1 MGSRDH
7 AWSIFCDICEY
18 KYREFSL
25 KWNQGVGLG
34 ELLLAVTRSQLRPSR
49 KTGTLLWILCNYYFT
64 VPAGR
69 GKPTAQ
75 PIRDNLSSANEKPPY
90 LVFLVSSSGLFVY
103 SILPQLPPCRY
114 KQPFPP
120 LFGGI
125 VYGFAIVY
133 LSCIDI
139 FCCLWINLCFAGK
152 AIFKS

>member
-7 AWSIFCDICEY
+7 AWSIFCDIYEY

-49 KTGTLLWILCNYYFT
+49 KTGTLLRILCNYYFT

-75 PIRDNLSSANEKPPY
+75 PIRDNLSSANDKPPY
-90 LVFLVSSSGLFVY
+90 LVDFLFIAFSPNSCLVATNSLSLLCLVGLSMV
-103 SILPQLPPCRY
+103 LP
-114 KQPFPP
+114 
-120 LFGGI
+120 
-125 VYGFAIVY
+125 
-133 LSCIDI
+133 
-139 FCCLWINLCFAGK
+139 
-152 AIFKS
+152 